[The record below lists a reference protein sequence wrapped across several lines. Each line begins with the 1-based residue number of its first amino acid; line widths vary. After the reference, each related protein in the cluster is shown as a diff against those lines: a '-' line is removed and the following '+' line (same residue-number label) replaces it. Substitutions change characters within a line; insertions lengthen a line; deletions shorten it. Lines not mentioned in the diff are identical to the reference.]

1 MVLQGDVAA
10 RSSRDVLGDP
20 ARLLAVRRLA
30 IESRADAA
38 FDRIAAL
45 VERLVDVPVA
55 LVTVIDADRQFVP
68 GQVGLPEPL
77 AESREMPLSHSFS
90 RHVVEGGRPLTIPD
104 VRCDERTRDN
114 LSIRDL
120 GAVAFAG
127 VPLTDPDGLVVGTLA
142 VMDREP
148 RQWTPSEIALLTD
161 LAEVCS
167 SEVGLRIARAIAEE
181 ARGSAEEARRT
192 AEESRFSAE
201 AAKRAAEEARHTAE
215 ENRRNAEAAKSAA
228 DQARRAAEENRR
240 NAEAAKSAADQARRT
255 AEENRR
261 NAEAAKNAADQAR
274 HTAEEN
280 RRNAEAAKSAADQ
293 ARRAAEE
300 NRRNAEIARRAAEQS
315 RRGADEARRHAEA
328 AHDQLSLLGELTE
341 ALAATMDLDEALGR
355 LGQMV
360 AGRLADWC
368 FVTLA
373 DRPDAVR
380 HVSAAHRDPARAVE
394 AARLADLAGSAPD
407 ALHSMIVAM
416 RRAGR
421 LVRKDDPDPAVL
433 RARPGLAGVAEIA
446 ERFGVGSYLLAPI
459 TTPVSGRTVGVV
471 VLVNEPGRPAFGP
484 AQERTAAEVGR
495 RAGLAVDNSR
505 LYGRQRHVAE
515 VLQHSMLTELPRIP
529 GIELHARYLPAEAGA
544 AVGGDWYDAF
554 AQPDGSVML
563 AVGDVSGHDIEAA
576 ATMGQVRNLVR
587 GDAYG
592 RDDAPGTLLTQLDRA
607 LHGLQVPAAATAVL
621 ARLWR
626 DGDDYA
632 VTFANAGHPPPVLL
646 RPDGEVEVWWET
658 PEPLLGL
665 IPREGRA
672 THRRR
677 VAAGSTLLLYTDGL
691 VEHPARMID
700 EGIARVRAVLVD
712 GGGLPGD
719 ELCSRLIDSADR
731 RADDIV
737 LLLIRLG

>member
-1 MVLQGDVAA
+1 MPQATVFELFGAVWGAGCTGSLTGLTCQGAMVLQGDLAA
-10 RSSRDVLGDP
+10 RASRGVLGDP
-20 ARLLAVRRLA
+20 ARLRSVRRLA
-30 IESRADAA
+30 VGSWADSA

-55 LVTVIDADRQFVP
+55 LVTVLDADRQFVP

-77 AESREMPLSHSFS
+77 SETREMPLSHSFS
-90 RHVVEGGRPLTIPD
+90 RHVVEDGNGLAIPD
-104 VRCDERTRDN
+104 VRRDPRTRDN

-120 GAVAFAG
+120 GVVAYAG

-142 VMDREP
+142 VIDREP
-148 RQWTPSEIALLTD
+148 REWTPSEISLLTD

-181 ARGSAEEARRT
+181 ARGSAEEARRA
-192 AEESRFSAE
+192 AEESRSNAE
-201 AAKRAAEEARHTAE
+201 TAKQAAEE
-215 ENRRNAEAAKSAA
+215 
-228 DQARRAAEENRR
+228 
-240 NAEAAKSAADQARRT
+240 ARRT

-261 NAEAAKNAADQAR
+261 NAETAKRAAEEAR
-274 HTAEEN
+274 H
-280 RRNAEAAKSAADQ
+280 
-293 ARRAAEE
+293 AAEE
-300 NRRNAEIARRAAEQS
+300 NRRNAETARRNAEQS
-315 RRGADEARRHAEA
+315 RRGAEEARQHAES

-341 ALAATMDLDEALGR
+341 ALAATMDLDEALSR
-355 LGQMV
+355 LGRMV

-368 FVTLA
+368 VVTLIN
-373 DRPDAVR
+373 PSGAVR
-380 HVSAAHRDPARAVE
+380 HVSAAHRDPAYVRE
-394 AARLADLAGSAPD
+394 AARLADLAEAAPH
-407 ALHSMIVAM
+407 AVRSMILAA

-421 LVRKDDPDPAVL
+421 LIRYDDPDPAMF
-433 RARPGLAGVAEIA
+433 RARPALAGIAEIA
-446 ERFGVGSYLLAPI
+446 ERFGLGSYLIAPI
-459 TTPVSGRTVGVV
+459 TAPVSGRTIGVV
-471 VLVNEPGRPAFGP
+471 VLVNVPGRPPFGP
-484 AQERTAAEVGR
+484 AQERTAAEIGR
-495 RAGLAVDNSR
+495 RAGLAVDNHR

-529 GIELHARYLPAEAGA
+529 GVELHARYLPAEVGA

-592 RDDAPGTLLTQLDRA
+592 RDDAPGTLLAQLDRA

-632 VTFANAGHPPPVLL
+632 VAFANAGHPPPVLL

-665 IPREGRA
+665 IPRDGRA

-677 VAAGSTLLLYTDGL
+677 VPAGSTLLLYTDGL

-700 EGIARVRAVLVD
+700 DGIARIRAVLLHS
-712 GGGLPGD
+712 GHLAGD
-719 ELCSRLIDSADR
+719 ELCSRLIDSAAR
-731 RADDIV
+731 RTDDIA
-737 LLLIRLG
+737 LLLIRLS